1 MAAAASAMPWRRN
14 LAIMWLVQSVTVLS
28 FTFTFPFFPLF
39 FKELGIEDPGR
50 AAFIT
55 GISGWTLGIGLG
67 LFSPI
72 WGAMGDRYGRKL
84 NVVRATAVAALVLG
98 LSGFAQNP
106 EQLIISRFFAGAFGG
121 AGAAILALVV
131 ASTPRSRVAFATGA
145 IQSAMFAGSTLG
157 PVIGGILFDAYG
169 MRWAFFANGIGLAI
183 PAVLVIFFVHEDFVR
198 PTDPF
203 GNPLRPFR
211 DVWRTARSKEFAPL
225 LVLVFLAHSAMLVIF
240 PALPVIVEEVYT
252 GDSPASASGIVFM
265 TFGVASATSAIVT
278 GYLAMRIGL
287 KKTLV
292 GLAVVASILYIPPL
306 FAETLVQMA
315 VMLAAIG
322 LFQGGLI
329 GTLNG
334 LFAMAAPEGS
344 EGTVFGAQQT
354 VMAGALSAG
363 PLIGGTVAFTIG
375 LRAVFAVNIVLFAIV
390 AVTALV
396 LVRETRSRIY
406 AVDAAPE
413 RGA

>member
-1 MAAAASAMPWRRN
+1 
-14 LAIMWLVQSVTVLS
+14 
-28 FTFTFPFFPLF
+28 
-39 FKELGIEDPGR
+39 
-50 AAFIT
+50 
-55 GISGWTLGIGLG
+55 
-67 LFSPI
+67 
-72 WGAMGDRYGRKL
+72 
-84 NVVRATAVAALVLG
+84 
-98 LSGFAQNP
+98 
-106 EQLIISRFFAGAFGG
+106 
-121 AGAAILALVV
+121 
-131 ASTPRSRVAFATGA
+131 
-145 IQSAMFAGSTLG
+145 MFAGSTLG